1 MSRSLPKISCG
12 PTSEPAQSSL
22 KAVLFGSFALLVP
35 ANADAANADAIA
47 KTIVGESALRNS
59 EAIVEVP
66 LKGDGS
72 FLA

>member
-1 MSRSLPKISCG
+1 
-12 PTSEPAQSSL
+12 L
-22 KAVLFGSFALLVP
+22 KAVLFGSFALVVP

-47 KTIVGESALRNS
+47 TTIVGESALRNS